1 MKEAAFSLAE
11 VKFQTGDIN
20 IQNVSTAQVRI
31 SSKKDNVAGINL
43 LVFESNVDGIDR
55 YELTG
60 IARGG
65 QVLSKMKKCF
75 LQAVKLLVELAS
87 MQTSFITPDKAIK
100 VTNRRVNAFE
110 HGQ

>member
-31 SSKKDNVAGINL
+31 SSKDNVAGINL

-87 MQTSFITPDKAIK
+87 MQTSFITLDKAIK